1 MNYRPVI
8 IFTHMD
14 EHNRFLSAVKR
25 YMDPFRSANDRTLR
39 SHQMPVYT
47 QLLQTVQFENSCVRL
62 KINKYSSEVGD
73 NQRAQPHRGYAR
85 HTD

>member
-1 MNYRPVI
+1 
-8 IFTHMD
+8 MD
-14 EHNRFLSAVKR
+14 EHNRSLSTVKR

-39 SHQMPVYT
+39 SHQIPVCT
-47 QLLQTVQFENSCVRL
+47 HLLQTVEFANSCVRL
-62 KINKYSSEVGD
+62 KINKYSSEVGN